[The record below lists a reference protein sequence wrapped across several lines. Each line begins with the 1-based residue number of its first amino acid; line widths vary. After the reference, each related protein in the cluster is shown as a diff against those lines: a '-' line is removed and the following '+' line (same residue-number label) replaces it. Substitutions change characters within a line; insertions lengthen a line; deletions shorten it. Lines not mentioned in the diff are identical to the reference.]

1 MSTTS
6 HSGEPL
12 LILDLDET
20 LIYGA
25 DRALQT
31 PANFCFAD
39 YFVYRRPFVA
49 EFVTAVSQWFK
60 LAVWS
65 SASGPYVQSI
75 VDHLFADREL
85 EFVWSRGRCTQ
96 RFNSERHEHCWVK
109 NLEKVKRRGYRLERV
124 LVIDDSREKIAG
136 HYGNHLLVQPFLG
149 DLEDTELRD
158 VLPFLEWLQSVENF
172 RSVEKRRWREF
183 IQAGTPTGRS
193 AR

>member
-1 MSTTS
+1 MRTERDRTIVSTTS

-12 LILDLDET
+12 LILDLDDT
-20 LIYGA
+20 LIYSA

-49 EFVTAVSQWFK
+49 EFVRAVSQWFK

-65 SASGPYVQSI
+65 SASGPYVQS
-75 VDHLFADREL
+75 
-85 EFVWSRGRCTQ
+85 
-96 RFNSERHEHCWVK
+96 NEHYWVK

-183 IQAGTPTGRS
+183 IQAGPPAGRS
-193 AR
+193 APV